1 MAQRLWTVLQMRG
14 SILTT
19 RPEPNHVGRRQAPR
33 REEACM
39 KILVPVKRVVDYNVK
54 VRVKSDGSGVDI
66 ANVKMSMNPFDEIAI
81 EEAVR
86 LREKGAA
93 TEVIAVSCGV
103 TQCQETLRTA
113 MAIGA
118 DRAILVE
125 TTEELQP
132 LAVAKLLKALVD
144 REQPGLVILGKQA
157 IDDDCNQT
165 GQMLA
170 ALAGLPQATFASK
183 IELAAGSSEVLVT
196 REVDGGLQTLKL
208 QLPAVVTTDLRLNEP
223 RYVTLPNIMK
233 AKKKPLEVL
242 QPAALGVDVTPRI
255 KTLRVSEPPQ
265 RSAGI
270 KVPDV
275 ATLVLKLKNEAKVI

>member
-1 MAQRLWTVLQMRG
+1 
-14 SILTT
+14 
-19 RPEPNHVGRRQAPR
+19 
-33 REEACM
+33 M
-39 KILVPVKRVVDYNVK
+39 KILVPVKRVLDHNVK
-54 VRVKSDGSGVDI
+54 PRMKTDGSGIDL
-66 ANVKMSMNPFDEIAI
+66 ANVKMSMNPFDEIAV

-86 LREKGAA
+86 LKETGVA

-103 TQCQETLRTA
+103 APCQETLRTA

-125 TTEELQP
+125 TSEELQP
-132 LAVAKLLKALVD
+132 LAVAKLLKALFD

-170 ALAGLPQATFASK
+170 ALADLPQATFASK
-183 IELAAGSSEVLVT
+183 VEIADGQAKVT
-196 REVDGGLQTLKL
+196 REIDGGLETLSIG
-208 QLPAVVTTDLRLNEP
+208 LPAVVTTDLRLNEP

-233 AKKKPLEVL
+233 AKKKPLAVVA
-242 QPAALGVDVTPRI
+242 PAELGVDVTPRL
-255 KTLRVSEPPQ
+255 KTLKVAEPP
-265 RSAGI
+265 RRGAGV

-275 ATLVLKLKNEAKVI
+275 AALVAKLNNEAKVI

>member
-1 MAQRLWTVLQMRG
+1 
-14 SILTT
+14 
-19 RPEPNHVGRRQAPR
+19 
-33 REEACM
+33 M

-54 VRVKSDGSGVDI
+54 VRVKPDGSGVDI
-66 ANVKMSMNPFDEIAI
+66 ANVKMSMNPFDEIAV

-86 LREKGAA
+86 LREEGVA

-103 TQCQETLRTA
+103 TQCKETLRTA

-125 TTEELQP
+125 STEELQP
-132 LAVAKLLKALVD
+132 LAVAKILKALVEK
-144 REQPGLVILGKQA
+144 EQPQLIILGKQA
-157 IDDDCNQT
+157 IDDDSNQT

-183 IELAAGSSEVLVT
+183 VT
-196 REVDGGLQTLKL
+196 VADGKATVSREVDGGSETLSL
-208 QLPAVVTTDLRLNEP
+208 TLPAVITTDLRLNEP

-233 AKKKPLEVL
+233 AKKKPMETLK
-242 QPAALGVDVTPRI
+242 PADLGVDVTPRL
-255 KTLRVSEPPQ
+255 KTLKVAEPPQ
-265 RSAGI
+265 RSAGV

-275 ATLVLKLKNEAKVI
+275 KTLVEKLKTQAKVL